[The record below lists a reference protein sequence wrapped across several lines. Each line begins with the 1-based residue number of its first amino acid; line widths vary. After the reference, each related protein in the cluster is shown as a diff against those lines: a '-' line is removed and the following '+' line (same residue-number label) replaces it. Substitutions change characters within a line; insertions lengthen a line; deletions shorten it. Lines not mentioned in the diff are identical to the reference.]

1 MEIRWRNLCNR
12 TGFWLATE
20 IWLNLL
26 GLDHLAD
33 YSEFLFGQDLE
44 LQKRNHRTVKVTNY
58 PPQFCPKINRDCPV
72 PGTAIRPVD
81 LEENHCDRQL
91 EIFNSH
97 CKTQK
102 NPCVKVWCFSPHKV
116 NSIHSS

>member
-1 MEIRWRNLCNR
+1 MVIRWKNLVNR

-26 GLDHLAD
+26 GLDNLAD

-44 LQKRNHRTVKVTNY
+44 LQKRNHRTVKVTNF
-58 PPQFCPKINRDCPV
+58 PPQFCPKIDRDCPV

-81 LEENHCDRQL
+81 LEKNHCDRSL
-91 EIFNSH
+91 KYSTIAA
-97 CKTQK
+97 KTK
-102 NPCVKVWCFSPHKV
+102 KILVLKFGVCPSNK
-116 NSIHSS
+116 